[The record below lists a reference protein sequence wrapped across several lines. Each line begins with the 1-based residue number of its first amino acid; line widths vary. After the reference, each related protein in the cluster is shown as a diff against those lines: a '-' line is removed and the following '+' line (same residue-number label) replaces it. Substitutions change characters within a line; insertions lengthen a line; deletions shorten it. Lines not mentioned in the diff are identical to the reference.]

1 MSKDIETQLPRSQ
14 AMSERSP
21 QARGEV
27 NDWRKEK

>member
-1 MSKDIETQLPRSQ
+1 MKPQLPRSQ
-14 AMSERSP
+14 AMSAQAP